1 MNNKNQKIKL
11 LFRHRSMEMGGVE
24 KVIIS
29 LLQHLNKDKFDIT
42 FCVNL
47 YQGELRNEIPNH
59 IHYVKLAKG
68 KEDFSTN
75 KIIQKIQL
83 AARKLK
89 LDFFQKFPSIID
101 VFYLKEN
108 YDIEIAPTYSM
119 YQSVL
124 NSANKKSKKIAWLH
138 SDLTHPKLSHLC
150 KNIIQQLHQFDY
162 VIYGAKHTQNIN
174 ENAFGYHL
182 KNSAVVYN
190 MIDIENVRNKATEQV
205 FPTEFPTF
213 SSVGRLH
220 SRKGFHKLLIAH
232 KRLLQK
238 DLQHQIWIIGGGEEH
253 ENLSKQI
260 KELGVEKTF
269 ILLGNQNNPYHYL
282 ASSNFFILP
291 SESESYPLIIGEVMI
306 LGKPMIATNVGG
318 INEMIEDNVN
328 GILIDYNEES
338 MENAMET
345 FLTNPNLVQ
354 KFAQNNT
361 TSHIKFDNQKII
373 NQVETIF
380 EDVFAQKSMKQRL

>member
-1 MNNKNQKIKL
+1 MNDKNHKIKL

-24 KVIIS
+24 KVILS
-29 LLQHLNKDKFDIT
+29 LLNHLDKEKFDIT

-47 YQGELRNEIPNH
+47 YQGELRNEIPKH
-59 IHYVKLAKG
+59 IRYIKLTKG

-83 AARKLK
+83 AVRKLK
-89 LDFFQKFPSIID
+89 LNFLQKFPSIID
-101 VFYLKEN
+101 TFYLKEN

-138 SDLTHPKLSHLC
+138 SDLTHPKLNHLC
-150 KNIIQQLHQFDY
+150 KNIMQQLHQFDY

-174 ENAFGYHL
+174 EKAFEYHL

-190 MIDIENVRNKATEQV
+190 MIDIENVRNKAAEQV
-205 FPTEFPTF
+205 FPTEIPTF

-220 SRKGFHKLLIAH
+220 SRKGFHKLLVAH
-232 KRLLQK
+232 KRLLEK
-238 DLQHQIWIIGGGEEH
+238 GLQHQIWIIGGGEEH

-269 ILLGNQNNPYHYL
+269 ILLGNQNNPYHYV
-282 ASSNFFILP
+282 ASSNYFILP

-306 LGKPMIATNVGG
+306 LGKPIIATNVGG

-338 MENAMET
+338 MENAMQK
-345 FLTNPNLVQ
+345 FLTKPNLAQ
-354 KFAQNNT
+354 EFAQNN
-361 TSHIKFDNQKII
+361 IKSQEKFNNKKII
-373 NQVETIF
+373 NQIETIF
-380 EDVFAQKSMKQRL
+380 EDVLRKNL